1 MTSSL
6 VDYVLLAALALTSVC
21 VLATYLKLRHFD
33 RNHYDYKRTLDETAD
48 ALKAAGN
55 SMGSFTTDGQKTL
68 VELALRIDDARKT
81 LASLDAGIAAA
92 RDTLANLEKAAQQQA
107 AGGRVALRLV
117 GDDTTA

>member
-6 VDYVLLAALALTSVC
+6 VDYVLLAALALTSAC

-33 RNHYDYKRTLDETAD
+33 RNHYDYKRTLDATAD
-48 ALKAAGN
+48 ALKAAGH

-68 VELALRIDDARKT
+68 LELAMRIDEARKT

-92 RDTLANLEKAAQQQA
+92 RDTLANLEKAAQHP
-107 AGGRVALRLV
+107 AGGGRATLRLV
-117 GDDTTA
+117 GEDTTA